1 MTELQ
6 REQKSLARAFAS
18 RAQSK
23 FAGECPAAEQI
34 FDAASGELTRSHR
47 LAIID
52 HVSRCAACTQAW
64 QLATELG
71 ARPPTRENES
81 SRRDFSRSTRRFMP
95 GLAVAASVV
104 AAVGA
109 TFLIMMPSQN
119 HQAHYREIQPSA
131 PASSLTSERLPR
143 DRFLLQWSA
152 GPPGTTYSVRVSTT
166 DLHVLFSADSL
177 TEPQVLVP
185 PSALAGTA
193 QGSPLLWQVEML
205 PPQGERVA
213 SATFVVTLTR

>member
-71 ARPPTRENES
+71 ARSAGEHETSVQKS
-81 SRRDFSRSTRRFMP
+81 SASTRRVMP
-95 GLAVAASVV
+95 GLAVAASVIAV
-104 AAVGA
+104 VGA
-109 TFLIMMPSQN
+109 TFVIMVPSQN
-119 HQAHYREIQPSA
+119 HQPQYREFQPSVA
-131 PASSLTSERLPR
+131 ANSLTSERLPR
-143 DRFLLQWSA
+143 DQFLLQWSA